1 MSLQPDFIN
10 ALIAVTPGENTV
22 EMEEIDLVIIGAGP
36 TGMFASFCAGLREIN
51 SVTLE
56 SLDTYG
62 GQMLELYPEKE
73 VYDVMAVPK
82 MLSKDLSNKMY
93 EQSQTFKRRFE
104 FNSKVTDIIP
114 QSDKRLAVE
123 VNGEK
128 KYLAKSVL
136 ICGGVGDFHPNKL
149 NAEGEDEYNGK
160 GVYYSVKSI
169 DDFKDKTVAVIG
181 GGDSAFDYQM
191 QIASV
196 CKNTYIIQHNNTFK
210 AAESSVDAV
219 KRDAKAKIIM
229 NTDVKKINGDGNNV
243 KSIEVFDNSS
253 KKDYTI
259 DVDAVIIAIGYKVN
273 PSLFKSLNVE
283 TDKRYIKVDHNY
295 KTSVDGV
302 YAAGDMANVSD
313 EPKFALIAV
322 GGSEAYIA
330 INNIKKYISPN
341 ASLFGGHSSSLNL

>member
-1 MSLQPDFIN
+1 
-10 ALIAVTPGENTV
+10 
-22 EMEEIDLVIIGAGP
+22 MEEIDLIIIGAGP

-73 VYDVMAVPK
+73 VYDVQAVPK
-82 MLSKDLSNKMY
+82 MLSKDLSTKMY
-93 EQSQTFKRRFE
+93 EQTQIFKRRIE

-114 QSDKRLAVE
+114 QQDKRFIIE
-123 VNGEK
+123 VNNQQ
-128 KYLAKSVL
+128 KYIAKAVL
-136 ICGGVGDFHPNKL
+136 ICGGIGDFHPNKL
-149 NAEGEDEYNGK
+149 NAEGEDEYSGR
-160 GVYYSVKSI
+160 GVYYSVKNV
-169 DDFKDKTVAVIG
+169 DEFRGKTVAIIG

-191 QIASV
+191 LISPV
-196 CKNTYIIQHNNTFK
+196 CKKTYIIQHNNTFK

-219 KRDAKAKIIM
+219 KRDEKAEIIM
-229 NTDVKKINGDGNNV
+229 NTDVKKINGDGNSV
-243 KSIEVFDNSS
+243 KNIDVLDNTANKQSTIE
-253 KKDYTI
+253 
-259 DVDAVIIAIGYKVN
+259 VDAVVVAIGYKVN
-273 PSLFKSLNVE
+273 PSLFKSLNLE
-283 TDKRYIKVDHNY
+283 NDKRYIKVDHNY
-295 KTSVDGV
+295 KTNIDGI

-341 ASLFGGHSSSLNL
+341 ASLFGGHSSSLNI